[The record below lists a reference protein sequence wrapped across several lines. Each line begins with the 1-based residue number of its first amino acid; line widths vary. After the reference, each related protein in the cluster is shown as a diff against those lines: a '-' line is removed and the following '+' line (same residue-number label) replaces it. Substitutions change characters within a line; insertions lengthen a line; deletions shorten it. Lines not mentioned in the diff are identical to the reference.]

1 MKEVR
6 VEEVRV
12 KVFPSLWFLADKK
25 RKTELETIT
34 RKKSR
39 AIHSEVNR
47 RISEAP
53 TNLGMMPE
61 MM

>member
-1 MKEVR
+1 MEDE
-6 VEEVRV
+6 EEVLV
-12 KVFPSLWFLADKK
+12 KVFPSLWFLRDKK
-25 RKTELETIT
+25 RNTEFVRIT

-39 AIHSEVNR
+39 TLHSVVNR

-53 TNLGMMPE
+53 KNLGMRPE